1 MMRRCV
7 KWRGP
12 GEFDKLRKNYQERRM
27 VFAVCACAMTQA
39 ATLLRQ
45 LGFNAVHHPV
55 R

>member
-1 MMRRCV
+1 A
-7 KWRGP
+7 
-12 GEFDKLRKNYQERRM
+12 GEFDKLRKNYQERREWSSLY
-27 VFAVCACAMTQA
+27 VQCSDEQA